1 VPSRVRQDDG
11 LAETGTAEEAGLAA
25 ADERRE
31 QVDHLDARLE
41 ELRSR
46 GELGDR
52 RRIAV
57 DRPTLLRF
65 HGAAVVDRLAQ
76 QVEHAAERGLAHRH
90 RERGAGID
98 HRLAANQA
106 VGRAECHAAN
116 LAAAEMLL
124 HLADQVDGDALL
136 VAVDAHGV
144 VDRGDRVLGKL
155 NVERRADDLGDLAGS
170 LRCRCHVDSCL
181 S

>member
-1 VPSRVRQDDG
+1 MPVSKSSVRVESSVTGGGSRWIGQ
-11 LAETGTAEEAGLAA
+11 
-25 ADERRE
+25 
-31 QVDHLDARLE
+31 
-41 ELRSR
+41 RSF
-46 GELGDR
+46 
-52 RRIAV
+52 V
-57 DRPTLLRF
+57 S
-65 HGAAVVDRLAQ
+65 
-76 QVEHAAERGLAHRH
+76 AAERGLAHGH
-90 RERGAGID
+90 RERGAGVD

-106 VGRAECHAAN
+106 VGRAEGHAAN

-136 VAVDAHGV
+136 VAVDADGV

-181 S
+181 SWLKKVSGLFSGPLLVHRSGKVCRKES